1 MSCGSWRVGPV
12 SCCLEDRA
20 GLEAPLLCPLV
31 PACFTVHLLFV
42 SRAYAACPGVVARL
56 RTRGPGV
63 SHPRTAQLGG
73 PAEQTAAMAVAD
85 GDLTASLPGC
95 VFKGFP
101 LVLLLLAGMGEG
113 FGFWLHWCGPE
124 TEMCEA
130 GLARSFSVW
139 GLAPS
144 PAG

>member
-1 MSCGSWRVGPV
+1 
-12 SCCLEDRA
+12 
-20 GLEAPLLCPLV
+20 
-31 PACFTVHLLFV
+31 
-42 SRAYAACPGVVARL
+42 
-56 RTRGPGV
+56 
-63 SHPRTAQLGG
+63 
-73 PAEQTAAMAVAD
+73 MAVAD

-95 VFKGFP
+95 VFKEFP